1 MMRLFTFIRSI
12 VMDFHA
18 WRRGERRVA
27 PRAKR
32 GRIYEK
38 KDPSSGAHVVETK
51 TVYTTLARVIRAD
64 GRPDEHYNL
73 TEDITRTS
81 DDFDTLRGGKKHG

>member
-1 MMRLFTFIRSI
+1 MRLFTIIRCI
-12 VMDFHA
+12 GMDFRA

-27 PRAKR
+27 PYGAR

-38 KDPSSGAHVVETK
+38 KDPPSGAHAVDTK
-51 TVYTTLARVIRAD
+51 TTYTVLARVIRAD

-73 TEDITRTS
+73 SEDMKLS
-81 DDFDTLRGGKKHG
+81 PDDFDTLRGGKTHG

>member
-1 MMRLFTFIRSI
+1 
-12 VMDFHA
+12 MDFHA

-27 PRAKR
+27 PRGAR

-38 KDPSSGAHVVETK
+38 KNAPQGPHVVDTK
-51 TVYTTLARVIRAD
+51 TTYKVLARVIRAD

-73 TEDITRTS
+73 SEGMKLS
-81 DDFDTLRGGKKHG
+81 PDDFDTLRGGTNHG